1 MSRVAKAPVSIPK
14 GVELGVHNNLVS
26 VKGPKG
32 SLTQQINALVAIEVD
47 ENLAVVN
54 LKPADKHPNGWAQ
67 SGTARALIHNMV
79 QGVTAEFSKSLDLVG
94 VGYRAQVSGNKISL
108 SLGFSHPIEYHLP
121 EGVTAE
127 APAAT
132 NLVLKSI
139 DKQLLGQ
146 VAAEIRSFRPP
157 EPYKGKGIKYTG
169 EQIVRKEAK
178 KK

>member
-1 MSRVAKAPVSIPK
+1 MSRVAKAPVSLPK
-14 GVELGVHNNLVS
+14 GVEFSVNNNLVS

-32 SLTQQINALVAIEVD
+32 TLAQQINALVAMDFD
-47 ENLAVVN
+47 EKTSLVN
-54 LKPADKHPNGWAQ
+54 FKPAGRQPTAWAQ
-67 SGTARALIHNMV
+67 SGTARALVNNMV
-79 QGVTAEFSKSLDLVG
+79 KGVTDGFSLSLELVG
-94 VGYRAQVSGNKISL
+94 VGYRAQVSSNKVNL
-108 SLGFSHPIEYHLP
+108 SLGFSHPVEYQLP

-127 APAAT
+127 APSVT
-132 NLVLKSI
+132 NLILKSI